1 MPHPLTAQYWSD
13 DGTRNLLRYRSVSN
27 IVLSGTIDVPAPP
40 TRLLVDWERE
50 MAQQLNLEPGDVE
63 ALPLARARMRWP
75 DYSACV
81 QAVSEWTRT
90 FGLADVL
97 TTSEVALMACRGARY
112 HHDAELYGGSA
123 FCNLFLSEDKGLD
136 LHFPRLGL
144 RIPLVRGTAV
154 IFDTAQPHGVIQR
167 RANEEHGFK
176 ASDFPPELDCS
187 QVFLT
192 WELPIDNVHIAQAL
206 GISFE

>member
-1 MPHPLTAQYWSD
+1 MYPPLTVHYLSN
-13 DGTRNLLRYRSVSN
+13 DGTQNHLRYRSLSDL
-27 IVLSGTIDVPAPP
+27 VLTGTINVDAPP

-81 QAVSEWTRT
+81 LAAVEWTHSL
-90 FGLADVL
+90 GLADAL
-97 TTSEVALMACRGARY
+97 ASSEVALMACRGARY
-112 HHDAELYGGSA
+112 HHDAELYGSSA

-136 LHFPRLGL
+136 LHFPEIGL

-154 IFDTAQPHGVIQR
+154 IFDTALTHGVIQR
-167 RANEEHGFK
+167 RATEEHGFK

-192 WELPIDNVHIAQAL
+192 WELPIENAHVSHAL
-206 GISFE
+206 GISFQ